1 MPRLILL
8 LALGY
13 GGFRLWRWLRSAPPG
28 QRRQRQL
35 QAGLVAAAVI
45 VVALAATGRVHWL
58 GALVMALLPL
68 LQRLTGLLLR
78 LSPMLLPWLQRRR
91 QQRRQTPGG
100 GGHSAVQ
107 SLCLKMRL
115 DHDSQRITGEVIDG
129 PFSGRELDD
138 LDEAELTQLARHC
151 QQHDP
156 DGLALLQSYARH
168 RLGEELA
175 TGPAGETGGPS
186 EAPLSRAEALAI
198 LGLDEGCDRRQILAA
213 HRRLIQRLHPD
224 RGGSEYLAARINEAR
239 ELLLRQ
245 TDRNSA

>member
-1 MPRLILL
+1 
-8 LALGY
+8 
-13 GGFRLWRWLRSAPPG
+13 
-28 QRRQRQL
+28 
-35 QAGLVAAAVI
+35 
-45 VVALAATGRVHWL
+45 
-58 GALVMALLPL
+58 
-68 LQRLTGLLLR
+68 
-78 LSPMLLPWLQRRR
+78 MLLPWLQRRR

-107 SLCLKMRL
+107 SLCLTMRL

-186 EAPLSRAEALAI
+186 EAPLSRAEAL
-198 LGLDEGCDRRQILAA
+198 DRKST
-213 HRRLIQRLHPD
+213 RL
-224 RGGSEYLAARINEAR
+224 
-239 ELLLRQ
+239 
-245 TDRNSA
+245 NSSHVASSYAVFCLKKNNMKQKKHQ